1 MKKFSQL
8 AILLLVPCLSC
19 AGTAPSPVDLVLRA
33 EVDPSASSS
42 TAFELGGR
50 TMHFGEPIAIQA
62 SSVHPT
68 SDSLGR
74 PAIGIEFAEAE
85 SARISE
91 WTQAHIGGQ
100 IGIFLGDQLMSAPTL
115 NSELQDSVI
124 IQSDFTP
131 SEVQEFIHSLQGK

>member
-1 MKKFSQL
+1 
-8 AILLLVPCLSC
+8 
-19 AGTAPSPVDLVLRA
+19 
-33 EVDPSASSS
+33 
-42 TAFELGGR
+42 
-50 TMHFGEPIAIQA
+50 MHFGEPIAIQA